1 MGLDFM
7 VEFSYNGSVAI
18 GVQCFLHSECI
29 EAEHESST
37 KIVVLFLNIL
47 CC

>member
-1 MGLDFM
+1 MG
-7 VEFSYNGSVAI
+7 VGSVAI
-18 GVQCFLHSECI
+18 GLRFYDWSDFLHSECI

-37 KIVVLFLNIL
+37 KIDILFLNIL